1 MMSSHPILHKKMS
14 EAECQLGELSSLV
27 QTSSRSLVLDVG
39 EDRLVLT
46 ARPSLFHLDI
56 FHPFLINEENS
67 VAQYNNSTQVQ
78 NTQVHVVYTTHNY
91 YLLQHRLN
99 NTKKW
104 MGMIVCKQHSNTL
117 YRRNAPTT
125 AAALIYQTNTVHTHM
140 HYES

>member
-1 MMSSHPILHKKMS
+1 MMSSHPILYKKMS

-91 YLLQHRLN
+91 YLL
-99 NTKKW
+99 
-104 MGMIVCKQHSNTL
+104 
-117 YRRNAPTT
+117 
-125 AAALIYQTNTVHTHM
+125 
-140 HYES
+140 